1 MKKGIRE
8 ILAVR
13 SGTSPLTLLKAVG
26 QRDPVLGNLFA
37 HCISTVHTAPVHPQN
52 VRGDCLMTLKS
63 IPLFDEMAF
72 GDISVFI
79 VRTAQP
85 CNFISMVVPHSSLD
99 TVIL

>member
-1 MKKGIRE
+1 
-8 ILAVR
+8 
-13 SGTSPLTLLKAVG
+13 
-26 QRDPVLGNLFA
+26 
-37 HCISTVHTAPVHPQN
+37 
-52 VRGDCLMTLKS
+52 MTLKS